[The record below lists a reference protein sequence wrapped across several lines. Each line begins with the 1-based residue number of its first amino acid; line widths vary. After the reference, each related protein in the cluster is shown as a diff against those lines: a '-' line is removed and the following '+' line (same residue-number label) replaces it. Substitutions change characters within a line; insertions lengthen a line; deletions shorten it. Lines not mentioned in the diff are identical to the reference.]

1 MRRATG
7 IGLVLLGG
15 GIAFGFTRCD
25 TTSEQC
31 REARVQ
37 GLPNAEEICRS
48 SSRSGGSS
56 SSSSSSWRGG
66 GSSTATASARSGFG
80 SSASHFSGGG

>member
-15 GIAFGFTRCD
+15 GIALGLSQCD
-25 TTSEQC
+25 TTSERC
-31 REARVQ
+31 REARAQ
-37 GLPNAEEICRS
+37 GLPDAEELCRS
-48 SSRSGGSS
+48 SRSGGGSS
-56 SSSSSSWRGG
+56 SSSWH
-66 GSSTATASARSGFG
+66 GSGSASTASARGGFG

>member
-15 GIAFGFTRCD
+15 GVAFGLTQCD
-25 TTSEQC
+25 TTSEPC
-31 REARVQ
+31 REARAQ
-37 GLPNAEEICRS
+37 GLPNAEEVCRS

-56 SSSSSSWRGG
+56 SSSSWRGSS
-66 GSSTATASARSGFG
+66 GSATTASARGGFG
-80 SSASHFSGGG
+80 SFGGGGS